1 MAWTEQQQ
9 QAIDLDNKNILVSAA
24 AGSGKT
30 AVLVERVVSH
40 LLRPEGTEGAWNVDR
55 LLVVTFTKAAAA
67 EMSQRIDARL
77 QAAVAQELDKEQ
89 PDRAVISRLE
99 KQRVLLSSADI
110 STIHSFCQKLIK
122 NNFSALDLD
131 PRFRVAN
138 DNELALLQQ
147 DVLEEVFENRYGQD
161 DEALEALGEKY
172 ASDRGDGALYEI
184 VLKLHEMAR
193 NQPFPEEWLKSLV
206 EDYLPER
213 TGDEARLKDYSKWWK
228 LIYDNISLAMDK
240 AEAYIEEFRRLYH
253 DETNPKVISKYDEML
268 ERYDFIDGRIRQA
281 MDKDWQDI
289 YEAFDLT
296 RQEETKF
303 LKMHSLRKDVD
314 AELKEC
320 LKDINDNVKDA
331 IQKIRDAY
339 VVDKEAVMVED
350 LQKLAKEAQNLV
362 NLVLEY
368 GRAFAAAKK
377 ERNIIDYGDME
388 HFALQLLMSEKSTP
402 EQLEPSDTA
411 LGLREKYQ
419 EIMVDEYQD
428 TNQVQNTIVSLL
440 AGKDR
445 GNLFTV
451 GDVKQS
457 IYGFRSSEPQLFMDK
472 YESYARKQEARELI
486 TLGRNF
492 RSRREILSGVNFV
505 FGQVMDKAAMDIDYD
520 ENAMLNPG
528 EPYGYQEPEE
538 GKPLPPEL
546 AVELDIIMEQ
556 GLEDDAD
563 SGENGASSQENTPEY
578 IAGNSDDEATQ
589 ELKNIQ
595 LEAQYIA
602 NRLKE
607 LKSSGYLVFDKNCQT
622 NNGYRPM
629 LWRDVVIL
637 LRANGGKAEQ
647 IQEILQANDIPVF
660 AGVDGGYFQTTEIQV
675 MTSLLAVIDNSSQDI
690 PLAAVLYS
698 PVVGLSAEQLAKV
711 RLIAREG
718 NLYQALVMAGSADS
732 PLSPQI
738 KNKLSDFLEKLS
750 SWRQLSRRTG
760 VAELL
765 WQLYQDT
772 GYYDYVGC
780 MPGGLLRQA
789 NLRMLMTR
797 AQEFEATDYRG
808 LFRFL
813 GFVDKLKS
821 METDLSVARTLGEN
835 EDVVRIM
842 TIHKSKG
849 LEFPVVV
856 LADMAKKFNAQDLG
870 KSVLLHK
877 SAGLGLDTIDTAKS
891 VSYPSF
897 SSMAL
902 KAAMRHDLVAE
913 ELRVLYVAMTRAREK
928 LIMVGKVK
936 NGESAV
942 KKWCQYREYA
952 TKTAEWENKLPRQTL
967 PAYAITG
974 AGNYLEWVAMATARH
989 NDGKA
994 FASLLGLT
1002 EEQYVQALGHM
1013 HSTMGSESQWSINL
1027 VAAGSI
1033 ALPMA
1038 VEGEF
1043 KELVESVIQGKSLPD
1058 VPEWDDKIN
1067 HVLSWHYDFQGTE
1080 EVPAKLSVSE
1090 LKRRFARELQDE
1102 PDYDLLGARAGETDM
1117 EYAYPRPIFLQRQEE
1132 GKGGKR
1138 RGTEYGTLMHSIMQ
1152 HLDLKAPLDAEGIK
1166 GQLAHMV
1173 EQEIITANQM
1183 EMVNIRYV
1191 AGFFASDL
1199 GQRMLQAQQIWR
1211 EMPFCRMLQ
1220 AKEYYPQVE
1229 DDQAEIFNQ
1238 GVIDVLFRDR
1248 EGQLVLIDYKTDRS
1262 TQPQLMKKR
1271 YGMQLELYSRAVE
1284 TILGQQ
1290 VAEKYLYMLRDGT
1303 IVEV

>member
-1 MAWTEQQQ
+1 MAWTQQQQ

-77 QAAVAQELDKEQ
+77 QTAVAEELDREQ
-89 PDRAVISRLE
+89 PDRTVISRLE

-110 STIHSFCQKLIK
+110 STIHAFCQKLIK

-138 DNELALLQQ
+138 ENELALLQQ

-161 DEALEALGEKY
+161 DEALESLGEKY

-184 VLKLHEMAR
+184 VLKLHEMSR

-206 EDYLPER
+206 SDYLPNND
-213 TGDEARLKDYSKWWK
+213 DENIRLKDYDKWWK
-228 LIYDNISLAMDK
+228 LIYDNISLGMDK

-253 DETNPKVISKYDEML
+253 EETNPKAISKYEEML

-281 MDKDWQDI
+281 MDRDWQDI

-320 LKDINDNVKDA
+320 LKDIND
-331 IQKIRDAY
+331 KIKKAVQGIGDAY

-350 LQKLAKEAQNLV
+350 LQQLAQDAQNLV

-377 ERNIIDYGDME
+377 ERNIIDYNDME
-388 HFALQLLMSEKSTP
+388 HFALQLLMSENSTP
-402 EQLEPSDTA
+402 EHIEPSDTA
-411 LGLREKYQ
+411 LALREKYQ

-440 AGKDR
+440 AGEDR

-457 IYGFRSSEPQLFMDK
+457 IYGFRASEPQLFMDK
-472 YESYARKQEARELI
+472 YEGYAGEQATRELI

-492 RSRREILSGVNFV
+492 RSRKEILSGVNFV
-505 FGQVMDKAAMDIDYD
+505 FGQVMDKASMDIEYD
-520 ENAMLNPG
+520 ERAMLNPG
-528 EPYGYQEPEE
+528 EPYGYQDPEE
-538 GKPLPPEL
+538 GRPLPEGQ

-556 GLEDDAD
+556 GLEDEAD
-563 SGENGASSQENTPEY
+563 SEENNPDDAGSS
-578 IAGNSDDEATQ
+578 DEAVQ

-602 NRLKE
+602 DRLKV
-607 LKSSGYLVFDKNCQT
+607 LKSSGYLVFDKNCKE

-637 LRANGGKAEQ
+637 LRANGGKAEKM
-647 IQEILQANDIPVF
+647 QEILQANDIPVF
-660 AGVDGGYFQTTEIQV
+660 AGVDGGYFQATEIQV

-711 RLIAREG
+711 RLTAREG
-718 NLYQALVMAGSADS
+718 NLYQALVVAGSADS

-738 KNKLSDFLEKLS
+738 KNKLADFLAKLS
-750 SWRQLSRRTG
+750 FWRQLSRRTG

-789 NLRMLMTR
+789 NLRMLMAR
-797 AQEFEATDYRG
+797 AMEFEATDYRG

-813 GFVDKLKS
+813 GFVDKLKN

-849 LEFPVVV
+849 LEFPIAV

-870 KSVLLHK
+870 GSVLLHK
-877 SAGLGLDTIDTAKS
+877 SAGLGLDNIDTVKS
-891 VSYPSF
+891 VRYPSF
-897 SSMAL
+897 STMAL

-936 NGESAV
+936 NGEKAAE
-942 KKWCQYREYA
+942 KWCQYREYSRQ
-952 TKTAEWENKLPRQTL
+952 AEDWADELPRQVL

-974 AGNYLEWVAMATARH
+974 AGNYLEWVAMAVARH
-989 NDGKA
+989 GDGKA
-994 FASLLGLT
+994 FAQLLGMT
-1002 EEQYVQALGHM
+1002 EEQYVQPLGHM
-1013 HSTMGSESQWSINL
+1013 HSTMGSESQWHINL
-1027 VAAGSI
+1027 VPASTI

-1038 VEGEF
+1038 AEGESQQ
-1043 KELVESVIQGKSLPD
+1043 LVESVIKGESLPE
-1058 VPEWDDKIN
+1058 VPEWDEKIT

-1102 PDYDLLGARAGETDM
+1102 PDYDLLGGRTGEKDM
-1117 EYAYPRPIFLQRQEE
+1117 EYAYPRPLFLQRQEE
-1132 GKGGKR
+1132 GRGGKR

-1152 HLDLKAPLDAEGIK
+1152 HLDLKAPLDEAGIRD
-1166 GQLAHMV
+1166 QLSHMV
-1173 EQEIITANQM
+1173 EQEVITADQL
-1183 EMVNIRYV
+1183 EMVNIKFV
-1191 AGFFASDL
+1191 TGFFFSEL
-1199 GQRMLQAQQIWR
+1199 GKRMLQAQRIWR
-1211 EMPFCRMLQ
+1211 EMPFCRMLP
-1220 AKEYYPQVE
+1220 AKEYYTQVE
-1229 DDQAEIFNQ
+1229 DDRAEIFNQ
-1238 GVIDVLFRDR
+1238 GVIDVLFRD
-1248 EGQLVLIDYKTDRS
+1248 GQGKLVLIDYKTDRN
-1262 TQPQLMKKR
+1262 TQVQLLKNR
-1271 YGMQLELYSRAVE
+1271 YAMQLELYAKAVE
-1284 TILGQQ
+1284 AILGQQ
-1290 VAEKYLYMLRDGT
+1290 VAEKYLYMLRDGK
-1303 IVEV
+1303 IVEI